1 MTTCSRRLFLLG
13 TATTFAGAYLAACG
27 KEPSAEIA
35 ATEIPVGSAIIVDKV
50 IFAQPTQGEF
60 KAYSQTCPHQGSLI
74 TKIEGMTAT
83 CTSHYSSFDL
93 SNGEV
98 TGGPSPKPLTEY
110 GVETNGGT
118 IKNVT
123 A

>member
-1 MTTCSRRLFLLG
+1 MTTCSRRLFLLV

-50 IFAQPTQGEF
+50 IFAQPTEGEF
-60 KAYSQTCPHQGSLI
+60 KAYSQTCPHQQSLI
-74 TKIEGMTAT
+74 TKIEGLTAT

-93 SNGEV
+93 ATGEV

-110 GVETNGGT
+110 GVENDGETVR
-118 IKNVT
+118 NVSS
-123 A
+123 

>member
-1 MTTCSRRLFLLG
+1 MFLLG

-35 ATEIPVGSAIIVDKV
+35 ATEIPVGSAIMVDKV
-50 IFAQPTQGEF
+50 IFAQPTEGEF

-74 TKIEGMTAT
+74 TKIDGMTAT
-83 CTSHYSSFDL
+83 CTSHFTSYNLVDGSVID
-93 SNGEV
+93 
-98 TGGPSPKPLTEY
+98 GPGTKPLTEY
-110 GVETNGGT
+110 SVESDGT
-118 IKNVT
+118 TVKNVS

>member
-27 KEPSAEIA
+27 KEPTAEIA
-35 ATEIPVGSAIIVDKV
+35 ATDIPVGSAIIVDKV
-50 IFAQPTQGEF
+50 IFAQPTEGEF

-74 TKIEGMTAT
+74 TKIEGMTPP

-93 SNGEV
+93 GTGEV
-98 TGGPSPKPLTEY
+98 TGGPSAKPLTEY
-110 GVETNGGT
+110 GVENDGGT
-118 IKNVT
+118 VRNVT

>member
-27 KEPSAEIA
+27 KE
-35 ATEIPVGSAIIVDKV
+35 
-50 IFAQPTQGEF
+50 
-60 KAYSQTCPHQGSLI
+60 LI

-93 SNGEV
+93 GSGEV

-110 GVETNGGT
+110 GVENDGGT
-118 IKNVT
+118 IKNVS

>member
-1 MTTCSRRLFLLG
+1 MTTCSRRMFLLG
-13 TATTFAGAYLAACG
+13 SATTFAGAYLAACG

-35 ATEIPVGSAIIVDKV
+35 ATEIPVGSAVIVDKV
-50 IFAQPTQGEF
+50 IFSQPTEGEF
-60 KAYSQTCPHQGSLI
+60 KAYSQTCPHQHSLI

-83 CTSHYSSFDL
+83 CTTHYSSFDL
-93 SNGEV
+93 ATGEV

-110 GVETNGGT
+110 GIENDGGT
-118 IKNVT
+118 VKNVP